1 MLPRG
6 LMNSPSIFGDVLTK
20 DLRDVQLKSAVP
32 LQYVDN
38 ILIASSTYKDC
49 FLNTVTVLNHLAK
62 GGYKVSPHKAQI
74 CKEEV
79 GIPGISTEAG
89 YVELHGR
96 EKTSH
101 CFVKNPRQ
109 PKAASWVLRTY
120 RILSNLDSKFWTH
133 SKTPVQFLKR
143 TGL

>member
-1 MLPRG
+1 MLQYWWTVLPQGFKNSLTIPRK
-6 LMNSPSIFGDVLTK
+6 VLAK

-89 YVELHGR
+89 YQELDG
-96 EKTSH
+96 
-101 CFVKNPRQ
+101 
-109 PKAASWVLRTY
+109 
-120 RILSNLDSKFWTH
+120 I
-133 SKTPVQFLKR
+133 
-143 TGL
+143 